1 MTEEDQ
7 KRLEKAEL
15 VLNTLH
21 HCVNPKAGCGD
32 CQGRDT
38 CEDSDDFTP
47 ALDLALGDMIRL
59 VRKLDKQCLSL
70 QPWRSH
76 EEI

>member
-21 HCVNPKAGCGD
+21 HCVNPKV
-32 CQGRDT
+32 GR
-38 CEDSDDFTP
+38 
-47 ALDLALGDMIRL
+47 G
-59 VRKLDKQCLSL
+59 
-70 QPWRSH
+70 
-76 EEI
+76 